1 MIALFGTSADP
12 PTVGHQAIL
21 SWLGQH
27 FELVAVWASDN
38 PFKAHQ
44 TMLAHR
50 EEMLQLLIKGTT
62 QPKQNIALYPQLSDP
77 KALTTVQRARQHWPG
92 AEFGFVVGSD
102 LVSKLFQWYRIEAV
116 VSQVQLVVIP
126 RPGYPLAHQDL
137 QQLRLKGADI
147 AIADFTGPE
156 TSSTAYR
163 EGSSL
168 SLTPGVAAYIDQ
180 EGLYAC
186 LNTVAIAD
194 RAGPAP

>member
-12 PTVGHQAIL
+12 PTAGHQAIL

-44 TMLAHR
+44 TTLAHR
-50 EEMLQLLIKGTT
+50 QEMLRLLIEETT
-62 QPKQNIALYPQLSDP
+62 QPNQNIALYPQLSDP
-77 KALTTVQRARQHWPG
+77 KALTTVQRARQRWPG
-92 AEFGFVVGSD
+92 AELSFVVGSD
-102 LVSKLFQWYRIEAV
+102 LVPKLLQWYQIEAL

-137 QQLRLKGADI
+137 QQLRLRGAGM
-147 AIADFTGPE
+147 AISDFMGPE

-163 EGSSL
+163 EGSSP
-168 SLTPGVAAYIDQ
+168 SLTPAVAAYIDH
-180 EGLYAC
+180 EGLYTC
-186 LNTVAIAD
+186 LNPVAIAD